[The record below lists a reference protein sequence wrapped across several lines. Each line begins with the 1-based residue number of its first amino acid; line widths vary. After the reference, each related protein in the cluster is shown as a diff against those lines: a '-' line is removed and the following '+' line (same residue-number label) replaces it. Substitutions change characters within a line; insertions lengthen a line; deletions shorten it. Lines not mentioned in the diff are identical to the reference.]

1 MVRAT
6 RPQSAADLGGT
17 FLKVE
22 ILNDAFSQMRIN
34 GLTRQP
40 TPGDLELM
48 LKRLENMAAEFNA
61 RNMDP
66 GWNFEDEP
74 DPNSVTNIQRAYF
87 HTYATN
93 VAVRTLPDFGMSA
106 TEDLRRQA
114 NQSLS
119 FMSASIAANRVDEVF
134 YSIRHPKGAGNDNYY
149 NRWSRFYQDERAA
162 ANVSNLAEI
171 FVDDVNDFNE
181 QFNAYLRKDETVTS
195 FDIVVDKGL
204 ELISSS
210 LVNGQDVVYRIR
222 GKADSESQR
231 TATRQVTIIATTS
244 DDRVQTRRR
253 YFQVVPRDDE
263 RRI

>member
-6 RPQSAADLGGT
+6 RPQSAADTGGT
-17 FLKVE
+17 FLKVDF
-22 ILNDAFSQMRIN
+22 IIDAFSQMRIN
-34 GLTRQP
+34 GLTRGP
-40 TPGDLELM
+40 TPGDLEIALR
-48 LKRLENMAAEFNA
+48 RLENMAAEWNS

-74 DPNSVTNIQRAYF
+74 DPNAPTNIQRSYF
-87 HTYATN
+87 HAYSTN
-93 VAVRTLPDFGMSA
+93 LAVRILPDFGKQA

-119 FMSASIAANRVDEVF
+119 FMSASIAANRVNEVF
-134 YSIRHPKGAGNDNYY
+134 YSQRHPKGSGNDNYF

-171 FVDDVNDFNE
+171 FVDDQDDFFE
-181 QFNAYLRKDETVTS
+181 QFDAFLREDETITD
-195 FDIVVDKGL
+195 FEIVVDKGL
-204 ELISSS
+204 ELIDST
-210 LVNGQDVVYRIR
+210 LVDGEEVVYRIKGR
-222 GKADSESQR
+222 ADSESQR

-253 YFQVVPRDDE
+253 YFQVVPRDDNN
-263 RRI
+263 RI